1 VARRRL
7 TTFALGGLL
16 AAAAALMTA
25 TGAAIAASGP
35 QPDAAVPQVQMTLI
49 KVLCPSYA
57 VVPAN
62 ANPTTNDATGGHGG
76 QLDTSYQ
83 TILTDPSTDIPKA
96 CVRTDG
102 WQFQLYGGFS
112 GGVMSAAIGSPLTT
126 GADGAGTGAVTIS
139 LDASEQALAA
149 SKTGGV
155 ALWVVEIEKPG
166 VAAFGAL
173 RCYKDILN
181 GDNRERI
188 AGLSGSAQHIYCI
201 AYNVDPNLVSPS
213 PSAFQSFQGA
223 TASPVV
229 PTATPVRPTQAPAP
243 TCTPIVGA
251 DGANAVVT
259 PCPSPFQSF
268 QGETSVPDPTS
279 TPPPT
284 STGGG
289 SAGGGTTPLTVLL
302 FGSAFSIFGLI
313 AIDAQRRRIRS

>member
-1 VARRRL
+1 MGRRRL
-7 TTFALGGLL
+7 MTFALGGLL
-16 AAAAALMTA
+16 AVAAASMAA
-25 TGAAIAASGP
+25 TGAAMAASNP
-35 QPDAAVPQVQMTLI
+35 QPNAAVPQVQLTMI
-49 KVLCPSYA
+49 KVLCPSYT

-83 TILTDPSTDIPKA
+83 TVLTDPATDIPKA
-96 CVRTDG
+96 CVRADG

-112 GGVMSAAIGSPLTT
+112 GGVMSPAIGSPHTT
-126 GADGAGTGAVTIS
+126 GADGSGTGSVTIS

-149 SKTGGV
+149 STTSGI
-155 ALWVVEIEKPG
+155 ALWVVEIQQPS
-166 VAAFGAL
+166 VAGFGAL

-201 AYNVDPNLVSPS
+201 AYNVDPNLISPS
-213 PSAFQSFQGA
+213 PSALQSFQGA
-223 TASPVV
+223 TATPIV
-229 PTATPVRPTQAPAP
+229 PTQPPAP
-243 TCTPIVGA
+243 TCTPVVGVA
-251 DGANAVVT
+251 GVNAVVT

-302 FGSAFSIFGLI
+302 FGGAFSIFGLI
-313 AIDAQRRRIRS
+313 AIDAERRKIRR